1 MFNSQDSKP
10 KGAKKSLNL
19 EKGHERRQTNNMS
32 IRTDKRVEMLEKKR
46 RGGGTDE
53 TSIANEGNM
62 DPLAFNN
69 ATNPAI
75 IPVALLPQFA
85 NMVFSPDRDYA
96 FHGTLMI
103 RKLLSVE
110 SNPPIQEVVDTGVIP
125 YFVEFLK
132 MDDYP
137 QLQFECVWALT
148 NIASGT
154 AAHANL
160 VLDSGAVPHFVRL
173 ISSPS
178 EDCREQATWAVGNIA
193 GEGDKCRDVCL
204 NSGAMPPLLN
214 LIMTPGIR
222 ITTLRNAVWT
232 LSNLCRSKPPPPL
245 ESVAIA
251 LPVVANLIHHTDD
264 EVIIDAT
271 WAVSYISDGSNERVQ
286 AALDAQVLPR
296 IVQLLSAPTTAMQTP
311 AIRTIGNVV
320 TGTDKQTQAIINA
333 GALSAM
339 HFLLGHQKRAIR
351 KETCWALSNICAGQ
365 QDQIQAV
372 INANLF
378 PALLGC
384 TRAPELEVK
393 KEAVWAVANTASGGT
408 AEQIRYLVEVKA
420 IETLCE
426 LLEMFDPKIVVVALE
441 ALSNILQ
448 LGAEDK
454 LLSNA
459 ARNHYADIVLECGG
473 VELLERLQTHTN
485 NDVYHHTVSILEA
498 YFEIDGTDGAVN
510 FAGQSE
516 SGWDFK
522 PQGQTGG
529 FNL

>member
-1 MFNSQDSKP
+1 
-10 KGAKKSLNL
+10 
-19 EKGHERRQTNNMS
+19 
-32 IRTDKRVEMLEKKR
+32 
-46 RGGGTDE
+46 
-53 TSIANEGNM
+53 
-62 DPLAFNN
+62 
-69 ATNPAI
+69 
-75 IPVALLPQFA
+75 
-85 NMVFSPDRDYA
+85 
-96 FHGTLMI
+96 
-103 RKLLSVE
+103 
-110 SNPPIQEVVDTGVIP
+110 
-125 YFVEFLK
+125 

-271 WAVSYISDGSNERVQ
+271 WALSYIGDGSNERVQ
-286 AALDAQVLPR
+286 AAPDAQVLPR
-296 IVQLLSAPTTAMQTP
+296 IVQLLSAPTTAMQTLRSARLETLLLALTNRHRP
-311 AIRTIGNVV
+311 LS
-320 TGTDKQTQAIINA
+320 TQVHCPQCTSCWGI
-333 GALSAM
+333 
-339 HFLLGHQKRAIR
+339 KTRIR

-378 PALLGC
+378 RALGC
-384 TRAPELEVK
+384 TRAQNLSEEG
-393 KEAVWAVANTASGGT
+393 AVWAVANTASGGGR
-408 AEQIRYLVEVKA
+408 EIRYLVEVKA

-426 LLEMFDPKIVVVALE
+426 LLEMFDPKIVVVALRP
-441 ALSNILQ
+441 SMFC
-448 LGAEDK
+448 
-454 LLSNA
+454 S
-459 ARNHYADIVLECGG
+459 
-473 VELLERLQTHTN
+473 
-485 NDVYHHTVSILEA
+485 
-498 YFEIDGTDGAVN
+498 
-510 FAGQSE
+510 
-516 SGWDFK
+516 
-522 PQGQTGG
+522 
-529 FNL
+529 